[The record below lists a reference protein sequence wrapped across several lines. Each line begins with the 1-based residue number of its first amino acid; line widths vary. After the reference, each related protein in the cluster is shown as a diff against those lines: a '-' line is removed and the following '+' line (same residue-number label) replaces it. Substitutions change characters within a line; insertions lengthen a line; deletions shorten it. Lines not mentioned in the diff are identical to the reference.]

1 MRRFILPVLAVSTL
15 SLLVAV
21 PASSAGISKSEVQS
35 KSLALSDMPTGW
47 SVDHSTSGALSN
59 PGGCLSALEAL
70 KKPAKGTVRA
80 HVQYDDQEV
89 PAVQETLEAGKGA
102 IARYDK
108 YLKTLNGCTSVSFS
122 DSGQTI
128 TGTVGAMSFPT
139 VGNSSSAYAMNFTI
153 EGESV
158 GLDVVFFR
166 VGQYDGDLE
175 YVDYS
180 PDTSTMQAFAQEAAA
195 KVEGKPTTPPTTF

>member
-1 MRRFILPVLAVSTL
+1 VGESDGAR
-15 SLLVAV
+15 SL
-21 PASSAGISKSEVQS
+21 
-35 KSLALSDMPTGW
+35 
-47 SVDHSTSGALSN
+47 
-59 PGGCLSALEAL
+59 
-70 KKPAKGTVRA
+70 
-80 HVQYDDQEV
+80 

-128 TGTVGAMSFPT
+128 AGTAGAMSFPT
-139 VGNSSSAYAMNFTI
+139 VGDLSGDYAMNFTI

-166 VGQYDGDLE
+166 AGQYDGDLE
-175 YVDYS
+175 YVDFS

-195 KVEGKPTTPPTTF
+195 MVRTGAV